1 MFILHYVFLIIYIIV
16 QIELVKIPNI
26 QSIWQNTTK

>member
-26 QSIWQNTTK
+26 QSICQK

>member
-26 QSIWQNTTK
+26 QSIWQK